1 MKKIILMRG
10 ASLNLLFLLGTV
22 FFIFSFSLVFGRGSK
37 EKKFDPKKINI
48 DEIRSDQQF
57 AETIPEYRLLF
68 TGIFEKDRE
77 ITFREI
83 VMAYSD
89 YPVAV

>member
-10 ASLNLLFLLGTV
+10 
-22 FFIFSFSLVFGRGSK
+22 SK
-37 EKKFDPKKINI
+37 EKEFDPKKINI

-68 TGIFEKDRE
+68 TGIVEKDRE

-89 YPVAV
+89 YPVVV